1 MYLFGHVFV
10 AVCEL
15 SLVVAS
21 GATPCCHVWASHFAD
36 FSSFRPPALG
46 TQASVVVAHGHSCPV
61 ASPQTIDRTPCPLY
75 WQVDSLPLYNQGSPP
90 TVYFCTAKVCGGPCP
105 HSQKLDI
112 CTYSANSHFC
122 MPVLEVGTRLFTLSL
137 SRMTTDCSGVLKK
150 WENV

>member
-21 GATPCCHVWASHFAD
+21 GATPCSHVWASHCAD

-61 ASPQTIDRTPCPLY
+61 ASPQTIDRTHVLCIGRWIPFHSTTREVRPQFTSALPKY
-75 WQVDSLPLYNQGSPP
+75 VVD
-90 TVYFCTAKVCGGPCP
+90 
-105 HSQKLDI
+105 
-112 CTYSANSHFC
+112 
-122 MPVLEVGTRLFTLSL
+122 PVHTLRS
-137 SRMTTDCSGVLKK
+137 
-150 WENV
+150 